1 MKIEIFK
8 PIESMNPIY
17 LGAAENELYQKI
29 LQEHNSRTFAEIKE
43 DGYRMQ
49 VHKKDDKIMAFTR
62 SLNPIM
68 LNLLPELN
76 SSLSKL
82 PDCILDSE
90 LIGDNKIGHIGFD
103 VVKRRFR
110 NRISE
115 KGAKE
120 YLKSGIVKELPIA
133 LRVFD
138 TLYWEGKQIL
148 NLTLSERRKYT
159 ENIFQE
165 KIKPSEKRDISNP
178 NQLKN
183 LFESLVE
190 EKYEGLVCKNPQSIY
205 LPGKKTEDWIKLKRS
220 ECLDLAVLGVYIDK
234 NKISQI
240 LCGTYNPK
248 KTCFET
254 LAKVNAKRE
263 GMNNDL
269 EGLLGKNF
277 VKECPS
283 NVLLNPLIY
292 KQKQGIPDY
301 FIFPEKTSV
310 VEVAAMN
317 FNRGKNWHSCG
328 LDSEGKS
335 YSLRIGWLK
344 SIREDKSY
352 LQIATP
358 DFVKLLYEAEG
369 ADNKVSL
376 IKHE

>member
-8 PIESMNPIY
+8 SIESMNPIY
-17 LGAAENELYQKI
+17 LGVAENELYQRI
-29 LQEHNSRTFAEIKE
+29 LQEHGNQTFAEIKE

-49 VHKKDDKIMAFTR
+49 IHKKGDKIMAFTR
-62 SLNPIM
+62 SLNSIM
-68 LNLLPELN
+68 LNLFPELKL
-76 SSLSKL
+76 SLSKL

-90 LIGDNKIGHIGFD
+90 LIGNEKIGHMGFD

-110 NRISE
+110 SRISE
-115 KGAKE
+115 KGAEE

-138 TLYWEGKQIL
+138 TLYWEGRQIL
-148 NLTLSERRKYT
+148 NMPLNERRKYT
-159 ENIFQE
+159 ENISQE
-165 KIKPSEKRDISNP
+165 KIKPSEKKDISNP
-178 NQLKN
+178 NELQR

-220 ECLDLAVLGVYIDK
+220 ECLDLAVLGVYLDK
-234 NKISQI
+234 NHVSQI

-254 LAKVNAKRE
+254 LAKVNAKRA
-263 GMNNDL
+263 GMNKDL
-269 EGLLGKNF
+269 ENLLRKHF

-283 NVLLNPLIY
+283 NVKLNPLIY
-292 KQKQGIPDY
+292 KQEQGVPDY

-317 FNRGKNWHSCG
+317 FNRSKNWHSCG

-344 SIREDKSY
+344 SLREDKGY
-352 LQIATP
+352 LQVATP

-369 ADNKVSL
+369 GVQ
-376 IKHE
+376 

>member
-1 MKIEIFK
+1 MKIEIFN
-8 PIESMNPIY
+8 PIESMNPLY
-17 LGAAENELYQKI
+17 LGAAEDELYQRI
-29 LQEHNSRTFAEIKE
+29 LQEHEGQTFAEIKE

-68 LNLLPELN
+68 LNLLPELK

-82 PDCILDSE
+82 PNCILDSE
-90 LIGDNKIGHIGFD
+90 LIGNNKIGHLGFD

-110 NRISE
+110 HKISE
-115 KGAKE
+115 KKAKE
-120 YLKSGIVKELPIA
+120 YLESDIVQELPIA

-148 NLTLSERRKYT
+148 NLPLSERRRYT

-165 KIKPSEKRDISNP
+165 RIKPSEKREISNP
-178 NQLKN
+178 DELRK

-205 LPGKKTEDWIKLKRS
+205 LPGKGTNDWIKLKRS
-220 ECLDLAVLGVYIDK
+220 ECLDLAILGVYIEK

-248 KTCFET
+248 QACFET

-263 GMNNDL
+263 GMNHDL
-269 EGLLGKNF
+269 EGLLRKHF
-277 VKECPS
+277 IKECPS
-283 NVLLNPLIY
+283 NIRLNPSIY
-292 KQKQGIPDY
+292 KQKQGVPDY
-301 FIFPEKTSV
+301 FVLPEKTSV

-317 FNRGKNWHSCG
+317 FYRSKNWHSCG

-344 SIREDKSY
+344 SLREDKGY
-352 LQIATP
+352 LQVATP

-369 ADNKVSL
+369 GKQ
-376 IKHE
+376 